1 MTPKGNGSQFYIH
14 SAISN
19 KRKHLSRDNVS
30 LRCVYLG
37 AAEITWESK
46 VKREREW

>member
-19 KRKHLSRDNVS
+19 KRERLSRDVC
-30 LRCVYLG
+30 LRRVYLG

-46 VKREREW
+46 VKRERER

>member
-14 SAISN
+14 SVISN

-30 LRCVYLG
+30 LRCLYLG
-37 AAEITWESK
+37 DAEITWEPK
-46 VKREREW
+46 VKRQRER

>member
-14 SAISN
+14 RAISN
-19 KRKHLSRDNVS
+19 KRKHLSRDVS

-37 AAEITWESK
+37 AAEITGESK
-46 VKREREW
+46 VKREKER